1 MKVEDRGVVKEEG
14 RRGREREKERGGGG
28 TKGRQ
33 MGTVEIY
40 GGKRAGRV

>member
-14 RRGREREKERGGGG
+14 RREREREKEREGG